1 MSIKKS
7 VKNEVE
13 SALLALH
20 QKIDSLKAK
29 VDQLCESTGKCS
41 SHPQKPS
48 STGSEKK

>member
-20 QKIDSLKAK
+20 KKIDSLKAK

-41 SHPQKPS
+41 SEPQKPS
-48 STGSEKK
+48 SSAREKK

>member
-41 SHPQKPS
+41 SHPQEPS
-48 STGSEKK
+48 STGHEKK

>member
-41 SHPQKPS
+41 SHPQKP
-48 STGSEKK
+48 GSGAREKK